1 VRPPLRT
8 AFSLGRPAFGLGRRI
23 DARLARRG
31 GAVELLW
38 LPSALFAGMARVRAS
53 GYARGWLPSAHVPVP
68 VVSVGNLSAGGTGK
82 TPCVAFL
89 ARELQRRGLHPG
101 ILSRGYRAAG
111 AADGENDEAR
121 MLARSLDAVERVQD
135 PDRVRGAERL
145 IERGVDVIVLDDG
158 FQHRRLRRDLDL
170 VLVDATRPWGLP
182 APPDGG
188 APVRACLPRGLLR
201 EPPGA
206 LARADALIVTRA
218 DQVAPAALERLRT
231 ELEACAPGKPLL
243 AGVHRPAR
251 LTAPDGS
258 ALAPAAL
265 AGRTV
270 DLVSALGNP
279 EAFQRT
285 VEALGATVG
294 AHRTFP
300 DHHAYGARDLDGLG
314 PAVDRERWLVTS
326 EKDAVKL
333 DGHCA
338 HVLGADFELVE
349 GASVLA
355 ALLDALPV
363 AAARR
368 QRAARHEG
376 LHG

>member
-1 VRPPLRT
+1 VRPT
-8 AFSLGRPAFGLGRRI
+8 RI
-23 DARLARRG
+23 DRRLARRG
-31 GAVELLW
+31 GAVELLR
-38 LPSALFAGMARVRAS
+38 LPSALFAGVARVRAS
-53 GYARGWLPSAHVPVP
+53 GYARGWLPSARVPVP

-89 ARELQRRGLHPG
+89 ARELERRGLRPG
-101 ILSRGYRAAG
+101 ILSRGYRARG

-121 MLARSLDAVERVQD
+121 MLARSLGSVERVQD
-135 PDRVRGAERL
+135 PDRVRGAQL
-145 IERGVDVIVLDDG
+145 LVERGVDVIVLDDG

-182 APPDGG
+182 APPGGG
-188 APVRACLPRGLLR
+188 APVCACLPRGLLR
-201 EPPGA
+201 EPPAA
-206 LARADALIVTRA
+206 LARADALIVTRS
-218 DQVAPAALERLRT
+218 DQIAPAALDALRA
-231 ELEACAPGKPLL
+231 ELDACAPGKPIL
-243 AGVHRPAR
+243 ASVHRAAR
-251 LTAPDGS
+251 LTGPDGA
-258 ALAPAAL
+258 ALGLDAL

-285 VEALGATVG
+285 VEALGARVG
-294 AHRTFP
+294 EHRTFP

-314 PAVDRERWLVTS
+314 PVGHGGNGRWLVTS

-333 DGHCA
+333 DATRDGAAC
-338 HVLGADFELVE
+338 HVLGAELELVE

-355 ALLDALPV
+355 ALLDALPR
-363 AAARR
+363 AQARR
-368 QRAARHEG
+368 ERAALHEG